1 MRSLLEELYHGNMR
15 PDEKRIANN
24 PEYLQMS
31 QHISEM
37 MEAWKKKHTEDEYTK
52 LEALLDLYAQAHSME
67 LTSTFTYGFRLGAG
81 IMTEVL
87 TGKEELAK
95 KLSTFSEVP
104 SL

>member
-1 MRSLLEELYHGNMR
+1 MRSLLEELCHGNMR
-15 PDEKRIANN
+15 PDVIRIAND

-31 QHISEM
+31 QNISEV
-37 MEAWKKKHTEDEYTK
+37 MEAWKKKHTEDEFTE

-81 IMTEVL
+81 IMIEVL

-95 KLSTFSEVP
+95 KLCTFSEVQ